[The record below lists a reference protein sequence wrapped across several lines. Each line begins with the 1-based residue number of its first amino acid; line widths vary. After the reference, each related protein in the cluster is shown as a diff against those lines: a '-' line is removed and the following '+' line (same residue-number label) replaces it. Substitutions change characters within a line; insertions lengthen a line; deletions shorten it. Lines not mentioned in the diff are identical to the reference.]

1 MIKQK
6 SNMKTKFT
14 FLNELDEY
22 KIYKEEKRLCVESE
36 GE

>member
-14 FLNELDEY
+14 LVVNELDEY
-22 KIYKEEKRLCVESE
+22 KIYKDKK
-36 GE
+36 